1 MNKFVAVAVLG
12 LAECVLF
19 GARCLGQAAPKVVVT
34 DPVYTKAQRLVD
46 VDHGRR
52 MNIYCRGT
60 GSPTVVFDAGLGA
73 NYRIDSRAPRKTT
86 E

>member
-1 MNKFVAVAVLG
+1 
-12 LAECVLF
+12 
-19 GARCLGQAAPKVVVT
+19 
-34 DPVYTKAQRLVD
+34 
-46 VDHGRR
+46 